1 MNSTHSGGAYLGFRL
16 GSQGPGGLVREVQAS
31 QPEGPDGTF
40 HGGTNTRETVVV
52 GCSVVGTRTSE
63 VTDVSHFP

>member
-1 MNSTHSGGAYLGFRL
+1 MNTTHSGGAYLGFRS
-16 GSQGPGGLVREVQAS
+16 GREAEGLVREVQAS

-40 HGGTNTRETVVV
+40 HGGTKTRETVVV

-63 VTDVSHFP
+63 VTDVSQFP